1 MANVR
6 LLRSAEADL
15 DAIAEYTVICFGNE
29 QANVYRDGLLQCFEA
44 LARNPDIGSDQSH
57 IKPNLRRY
65 VHRFHSVY
73 YRTANQEVVVMRILG
88 PGQDPLNHL
97 LDQ

>member
-1 MANVR
+1 MAKVR

-29 QANVYRDGLLQCFEA
+29 QANVYRDGLKQ
-44 LARNPDIGSDQSH
+44 
-57 IKPNLRRY
+57 
-65 VHRFHSVY
+65 
-73 YRTANQEVVVMRILG
+73 
-88 PGQDPLNHL
+88 L